1 MDQLQIVSLTHKNAP
16 LELIGKLHIDEA
28 RRSDFLHKLKEV
40 VEIREIAYLSTCNR
54 VEFIMNSDSY
64 FCKGRQHRLLE
75 QFDLSGPERAQILQ
89 LFVSYRGEEA
99 MRHLLEVS
107 SSLDS
112 MVLGEREIITQ
123 VRKAFEDARLWK
135 TGGDL
140 LRLTSRKVIE
150 TAKRI
155 FTETAIA
162 TRPVSVVSLAWK
174 WFQGRRHPKDTP
186 ILLIGAGQTNAN
198 FARFL
203 NKAGYTNVTVANRT
217 LERANRVAEASG
229 WQAVQLYHIPEDQ
242 QFKCVVTCTGS
253 ETPIVTPDFLQGI
266 TASTIDVIDLAVPA
280 DVDQR
285 VIDRSDVTYLGMPQL
300 QNEASENIE
309 VRKQEI
315 DRCQMILDESLS
327 EFKTMVRQREIELAM
342 RDIPDAI
349 RAIRETAIGE
359 VFARELDEMDDASR
373 ELLIKI
379 VGYMEKKYIS
389 VPMKLAR
396 KVMLEN
402 IGSN

>member
-16 LELIGKLHIDEA
+16 LELIGKLHVDET
-28 RRSDFLHKLKEV
+28 RRSAFLHALKDV
-40 VEIREIAYLSTCNR
+40 VEVREVAYLSTCNR
-54 VEFIMNSDSY
+54 VEFIMNCDSY

-75 QFDLSGPERAQILQ
+75 QFDLTGPERAQILQ

-123 VRKAFEDARLWK
+123 VRKAFEDARTWK

-203 NKAGYTNVTVANRT
+203 SKAGYTNVTVANRT
-217 LERANRVAEASG
+217 LERAHRIAEASG
-229 WQAVQLYHIPEDQ
+229 WQAVQLYHIPDDQ
-242 QFKCVVTCTGS
+242 RFRCVVTCTGS
-253 ETPIVTPDFLQGI
+253 EAPIVTPDFLKGI
-266 TASTIDVIDLAVPA
+266 TTERLDVIDLALPA
-280 DVDQR
+280 DVDHR
-285 VIDRSDVTYLGMPQL
+285 VIEQANVTYLGMPQL
-300 QNEASENIE
+300 QKEAAENIE

-315 DRCQMILDESLS
+315 DRCQSILDESLS
-327 EFKTMVRQREIELAM
+327 EFRTMVRQREIEVAM

-349 RAIRETAIGE
+349 RAIRETAMGE
-359 VFARELDEMDDASR
+359 VFARELDEMDENSR
-373 ELLIKI
+373 ELLMKI

-402 IGSN
+402 VRTN